1 MRHDLVNLFRCPRCR
16 APLRLLHET
25 RGFDLRGARHVV
37 DGVLVCESDHRWPIL
52 EEVPRLLLEPLM
64 TREEIAFLGSAS
76 SSNGPVSIVP
86 TILTDR
92 EIEMEIA
99 RTVREGYGASPE
111 VSAAA
116 RRRADREVEYAIA
129 EFNGLNK
136 RKYVPLV
143 EGRLTSRPDRLLD
156 VGGDLGATGRCFS
169 RALGARDTIV
179 VDLNIGNQHA
189 FKSADRGLCLVRAD
203 AQNLPFPDRAFDLV
217 VSAFLLEHVPDWR
230 RAASEM
236 MRVGGACFIAFGPN
250 RWFPYEMGHIDAPL
264 AGTLPKPLAKYV
276 AFAWLWLT
284 RQGRTLKRI
293 EESLAEVTFI
303 SSVSFRRHCRRES
316 RSPVNL
322 LPRLVEAVIQ
332 DRQAPP
338 TPLRR
343 LVRRLGAVAPLC
355 AGALA
360 GAGLEPQMYYFIPPP
375 QATMAAGHIEPVR
388 SSAGR

>member
-1 MRHDLVNLFRCPRCR
+1 MRYDLVELFRCPRCT
-16 APLRLLHET
+16 APLRLLHEA

-37 DGVLVCESDHRWPIL
+37 DGVLTCASDHRWPIL
-52 EEVPRLLLEPLM
+52 DEVPRLLLQPLM
-64 TREEIAFLGSAS
+64 TREEIAFLEGAPPPGGS
-76 SSNGPVSIVP
+76 VSIVP
-86 TILTDR
+86 TILSDR
-92 EIEMEIA
+92 QIETEIE
-99 RTVREGYGASPE
+99 RTVRSGYGASPE
-111 VSAAA
+111 PGTAA
-116 RRRADREVEYAIA
+116 RRRADREVEYAVA
-129 EFNGLNK
+129 EFSGLNK

-143 EGRLTSRPDRLLD
+143 EGRLAARPNRLLD
-156 VGGDLGATGRCFS
+156 VGGDLGATGRCFA
-169 RALGARDTIV
+169 RALGARDTVV

-189 FKSADRGLCLVRAD
+189 FKTADRGLCLVRAD

-236 MRVGGACFIAFGPN
+236 MRVGTACFIAFGPN
-250 RWFPYEMGHIDAPL
+250 RWFPYEIGHIDAPL

-303 SSVSFRRHCRRES
+303 SSISFRRHCRRES

-322 LPRLVEAVIQ
+322 LPRLVEAVVR

-338 TPLRR
+338 TAMRR
-343 LVRRLGAVAPLC
+343 LVRGLGAVAPLF

-375 QATMAAGHIEPVR
+375 APAT
-388 SSAGR
+388 GRLGTVDTSPGR